1 MISKHINQSNRGLS
15 ININAANQNQ
25 NNNMDCQND
34 IISPKDSD
42 SDGQS
47 SVRTI
52 TPTSTAEL
60 CEERNNNE
68 LRNQNKVV

>member
-1 MISKHINQSNRGLS
+1 
-15 ININAANQNQ
+15 
-25 NNNMDCQND
+25 MDCQNE

-60 CEERNNNE
+60 CEERSNNE
-68 LRNQNKVV
+68 LRNQSKVI